1 MAIKAGQIL
10 HDAQGFVVDRI
21 QTGGVSNL
29 NIPEEKIYELG
40 NFKTVAVTR
49 DIPDLSFDVES
60 LDVTPKI
67 EALTLGQDPTAMVA
81 GDEFDFINSK
91 PLDIISPF
99 RAAQGAFNIVRGIVI
114 PALNLESVSYRFGMR
129 QNAGETF
136 TLRGDSVYYVPGT
149 PYYEEF
155 VVPAGPV
162 PSPLGPYT
170 LAHTAIPYTES
181 GQTIYALG
189 VCWIDPAT
197 GLYKRLFHG
206 VDYTD
211 TAADVTLMVAPPTGA
226 TVKVVYGSL
235 VAATY
240 PQAVNDANDVAVKP
254 AAVRGK
260 DIDIYVETAPGSGT
274 LARWTSVQSYEATRR
289 VNLDNNEEF
298 GNHHYV
304 SQDYDTAD
312 VTGTVTVRPRDP
324 SDLWDKIHQVIDV
337 PTTEV
342 VGPNR
347 AVNLAVEARV
357 YDPEDHTL
365 LKTLYTPDARFRLP
379 NVQGRVQQ
387 KTEVPFAWTSDS
399 GTLLVYNG
407 ARP

>member
-10 HDAQGFVVDRI
+10 HDAEGFVVDRI

-29 NIPEEKIYELG
+29 NIPEEKVYELG
-40 NFKTVAVTR
+40 NYQTVATTR
-49 DIPDLSFDVES
+49 DTPDLSFDVES

-67 EALTLGQDPTAMVA
+67 EAITLGIDPTTTVD
-81 GDEFDFINSK
+81 GDEFDFIDAK
-91 PLDIISPF
+91 PLDILSPF
-99 RAAQGAFNIVRGIVI
+99 RSAQGAFDIVRGIVI
-114 PALNLESVSYRFGMR
+114 PSLTLETVSYRFGMR

-136 TLRGDSVYYVPGT
+136 TYRGDSVYYVPGT
-149 PYYEEF
+149 PYYQEF
-155 VVPAGPV
+155 TVPVGPV
-162 PSPLGPYT
+162 PSPLGPYALT
-170 LAHTAIPYTES
+170 NAAIPYNES
-181 GQTIYALG
+181 GETIFALG

-197 GLYKRLFHG
+197 GVYKRLFHG
-206 VDYTD
+206 LDYTD
-211 TAADVTLMVAPPTGA
+211 TANDVTLLVAPPTGA
-226 TVKVVYGSL
+226 LLKVVYGSL
-235 VAATY
+235 TAASY
-240 PQAVNDANDVAVKP
+240 PQSVNDANDVTVKP

-274 LARWTSVQSYEATRR
+274 LARWTSVQSFEATRR

-324 SDLWDKIHQVIDV
+324 ADLWSKLHQITNV
-337 PTTEV
+337 PGTEV
-342 VGPNR
+342 VGPNK
-347 AVNLAVEARV
+347 AVQLGLEARIF
-357 YDPEDHTL
+357 DPEDHTL
-365 LKTLYTPDARFRLP
+365 LKTIWVPDARFRVP

-387 KTEVPFAWTSDS
+387 KLEVPFAYTSDS
-399 GTLLVYNG
+399 GQLLVYQG